1 MGGIRLHLTG
11 LPVTQPDPLDRFRR
25 LVAAAGTG
33 EPPPPPTPECLAD
46 DVVAALADGSLDPA
60 ARAAALPHLARC
72 ARCRSAV
79 ASVARALNDPEIRHE
94 VAALEGTGRGQRWR
108 LARIALPLAAAILV
122 LLLSWP
128 QPPQNGGGP
137 LHRAPTITASP
148 APAPLSPVGAVADAR
163 RLVWTATVGADRY
176 RVTLFDSTGT
186 VVFETESVGTTSVLP
201 DSVRL
206 VPGQRYLW
214 KVEARTDIGRW
225 VASDLIE
232 FSLAGGAPR

>member
-1 MGGIRLHLTG
+1 MRLHFRG
-11 LPVTQPDPLDRFRR
+11 PPVTQPDPLERFRR
-25 LVAAAGTG
+25 LVAAAGG
-33 EPPPPPTPECLAD
+33 EALPPPTPDCLAD

-60 ARAAALPHLARC
+60 ARAAALPHLVGC
-72 ARCRSAV
+72 TRCRGAV
-79 ASVARALNDPEIRHE
+79 ASVVRALHDPDVGRE
-94 VAALEGTGRGQRWR
+94 VAALEGTGRGR
-108 LARIALPLAAAILV
+108 LRQLAWIAVPLAAAGLV

-128 QPPQNGGGP
+128 QPPQNDGP

-148 APAPLSPVGAVADAR
+148 APTPLSPVGAVADAR
-163 RLVWTATVGADRY
+163 RLVWAATFGADRY

-186 VVFETESVGTTSVLP
+186 VVFETESVDTTSSLP